1 MLQPVKNIDEYKR
14 IKQNLRDRF
23 ESDRTGEQHLF
34 IEQTKLLQPLIKPL
48 ISTQE
53 QTVKAIQAKTEQQSL
68 GRPALTMPG
77 TPLPIRSPLG
87 AQPEEPEVATDEEPI
102 KIDLNSGL
110 DEMDIR
116 NLQDMG
122 FELPSGVFKN
132 IKQIEKT
139 IAKIKTENRR
149 IGQKLGRGSD
159 ASPEEKELYKSWK
172 NTLEKYRHKVQ
183 GLEGA
188 KQFVGSGVDVIF
200 YPNVEDLCSTLT
212 QLDAAKRAG
221 NTGLDNRINSVLDEM
236 LRIGAVTKNEYDAL
250 YKIIFL

>member
-23 ESDRTGEQHLF
+23 ESDRTGEQHLL
-34 IEQTKLLQPLIKPL
+34 IEQTKLLQPL

-53 QTVKAIQAKTEQQSL
+53 QTVKAIQAKTEQQPL
-68 GRPALTMPG
+68 WRPAITMP
-77 TPLPIRSPLG
+77 
-87 AQPEEPEVATDEEPI
+87 EPTTDEEPV
-102 KIDLNSGL
+102 KIDLDSGL
-110 DEMDIR
+110 DQTDVR
-116 NLQDMG
+116 NLQVMG
-122 FELPSGVFKN
+122 FELPSEVFKN

-159 ASPEEKELYKSWK
+159 ATEDEKEIYKSLK
-172 NTLEKYRHKVQ
+172 KTLELYRQKVH

-188 KQFVGSGVDVIF
+188 KQFVGKGVDVIF

-221 NTGLDNRINSVLDEM
+221 NTGLDNRINSVLDE
-236 LRIGAVTKNEYDAL
+236 LLKTGAVTKNEYDAL